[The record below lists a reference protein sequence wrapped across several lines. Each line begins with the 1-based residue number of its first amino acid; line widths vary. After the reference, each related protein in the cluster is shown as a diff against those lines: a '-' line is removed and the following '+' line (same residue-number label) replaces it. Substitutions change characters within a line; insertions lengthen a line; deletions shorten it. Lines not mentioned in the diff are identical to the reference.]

1 MTFLTIKLLSENE
14 GVGKGMSD
22 KGIPLSEWAGRW
34 DEFFKSQH
42 NQRPVLAQPP
52 VKKVDDKAAITI

>member
-22 KGIPLSEWAGRW
+22 DKAPVSEWACRW
-34 DEFFKSQH
+34 AEFYKSQH

-52 VKKVDDKAAITI
+52 VKKADEQAAITI